1 MAATPLETPLLAS
14 IALGFLGML
23 MNSLHNTFL
32 LSFVI
37 TLGSALLVFQV
48 FTLQFSI
55 LQLSETIREEHYLL
69 HRQFEYLI
77 SNNHVDIKNLQE
89 ELSDITE
96 KYTALLLQKKDSDH
110 HDADSD
116 HDATVMFEEQEGEK

>member
-1 MAATPLETPLLAS
+1 MAS
-14 IALGFLGML
+14 IVLGFLGML
-23 MNSLHNTFL
+23 MNSLNNTFL

-37 TLGSALLVFQV
+37 TLGSALLVSQV

-77 SNNHVDIKNLQE
+77 SNNHVEDIKNLQQ
-89 ELSDITE
+89 ELADITE
-96 KYTALLLQKKDSDH
+96 KYTALLLQKKDSD
-110 HDADSD
+110 D
-116 HDATVMFEEQEGEK
+116 HDATVMFEEEDEKNE